1 MLTRIEVHHFQSLHD
16 ISLNLSPFTVIVGP
30 SSTGKSAFTRAL
42 HTLVHNR
49 RGTEWIEHGERLAI
63 ISATNDRGMVTL
75 RRGAATAD
83 NSYTILPTS
92 LNEQSSHSVDSHDH
106 NPADPRNSAP
116 QSLQSPNQPI
126 VFTKLGAST
135 PEEVSRFLGI
145 MPDSGTFASQHD
157 MPFMLADTASSV
169 ATTLGKLT
177 NVNVIFDAA
186 REANRQKLTAS
197 QQLKTRA
204 DDLDTIKERL
214 TSYSG
219 LREQLAALDR
229 AEQLLTAARTLETRL
244 QRLTSL
250 IETITVTE
258 RALPRLHALADAD
271 IPSTLPIEVKQA
283 EIDRLSAVLAE
294 IQASGTAVRTSQAM
308 LTTTAAKEADLTDE
322 FAHRLG
328 SLEADIKEFMQSK
341 LHERRNDIHDMTVE
355 LAAEWAAEFI
365 VEILS

>member
-1 MLTRIEVHHFQSLHD
+1 
-16 ISLNLSPFTVIVGP
+16 
-30 SSTGKSAFTRAL
+30 
-42 HTLVHNR
+42 
-49 RGTEWIEHGERLAI
+49 
-63 ISATNDRGMVTL
+63 
-75 RRGAATAD
+75 
-83 NSYTILPTS
+83 
-92 LNEQSSHSVDSHDH
+92 
-106 NPADPRNSAP
+106 
-116 QSLQSPNQPI
+116 
-126 VFTKLGAST
+126 
-135 PEEVSRFLGI
+135 